1 MSWLWGSVKMKP
13 AVAEKVHVESGTC
26 PPDPSFEFTLHLLVD
41 CWWPKVGA
49 LSLLDSLRGRHWPR
63 GWARL
68 SFSFRKPRFSWGSWM
83 EDFDFSSFLNTI
95 KYMLQYIP
103 ERYSKILW
111 QRHLK
116 TVFISMKPT
125 WKYTPAKRCWQ
136 VLLWVASW
144 FSGLNGR
151 ALTLCSMS
159 GPGWVSGLGWRAR
172 YQHRFSVSPPRSMCA
187 QGRVVRVRQQHPAD
201 QPGGRA
207 SPLPLAQTYQ
217 RGPGAGAQRGRG
229 GPRGAAPPAHSLQT
243 PACLPPDSTPCPRAP
258 GRGGPRGA
266 APPAHPYS
274 TPCLWAPGVVSVKAV
289 WRKRAQSAS

>member
-1 MSWLWGSVKMKP
+1 
-13 AVAEKVHVESGTC
+13 
-26 PPDPSFEFTLHLLVD
+26 
-41 CWWPKVGA
+41 
-49 LSLLDSLRGRHWPR
+49 
-63 GWARL
+63 
-68 SFSFRKPRFSWGSWM
+68 
-83 EDFDFSSFLNTI
+83 
-95 KYMLQYIP
+95 
-103 ERYSKILW
+103 
-111 QRHLK
+111 
-116 TVFISMKPT
+116 MKPT

-151 ALTLCSMS
+151 ALTSCSMS

-172 YQHRFSVSPPRSMCA
+172 YQHRFSVSPPRSVCA

-243 PACLPPDSTPCPRAP
+243 PACLPPDSAPCPRAPGRGGPRGAALPAHSLQTPACLPLDSTPCPRAP
-258 GRGGPRGA
+258 GRGGPQGA

-274 TPCLWAPGVVSVKAV
+274 TPCLWAPDVVSVKAV